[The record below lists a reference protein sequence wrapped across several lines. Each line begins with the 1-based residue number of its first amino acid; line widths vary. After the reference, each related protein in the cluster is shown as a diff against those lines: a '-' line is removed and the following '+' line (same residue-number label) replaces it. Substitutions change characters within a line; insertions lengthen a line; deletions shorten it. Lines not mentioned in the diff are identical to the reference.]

1 MICRKKRYMDELS
14 AKFALSQ
21 ARRVGNYKANRNE
34 CRVYYCPK
42 CKGWHLTSKRNNKGG
57 M

>member
-1 MICRKKRYMDELS
+1 MICRKKRYRDELS

-21 ARRVGNYKANRNE
+21 TRRVGNYKSNRNE

-42 CKGWHLTSKRNNKGG
+42 CKGWHLTSIRNNKGG